1 MKKLNELY
9 DCNYDIT
16 IKDIKLNS
24 KEVSNGDLFVC
35 TRGSIVDRHDFI
47 DEAIKNGAS
56 ALIVERGEDYKIPFI
71 KVNNT
76 NKELGPLSKRFYDNP
91 LKKIKLIGITGTD
104 GKTTTASIIRN
115 MLGNN
120 NCGYIGTNGIYSRA
134 KIAQESNTTLEIN
147 KTYKYLDKFLHD
159 NLKYASIEISSEA
172 LLYNRV
178 DTLKLDVA
186 ILTNITEDHLNVH
199 KTIDNYIESKEKIFS
214 LLKDDGVAILNRD
227 DKYFNRVSNSIH
239 SKILTYGKSK
249 DADLKILDIKEYE
262 TGTMFRFGYNDK
274 TYKVISPLVGDF
286 NVYNLCSSLLCLIY
300 FGYTMND
307 AIEKVTLIE
316 SIVGRCEWFK
326 SNKGFNVVLDYAH
339 TENALNNILTY
350 LNKVKKGKIIT
361 VTGSAGG
368 REKQK
373 RIKMG
378 NVVLQKSDFVIFTMD
393 DPRYENVDDIIDDMI
408 GDTKY
413 TNFKRIDD
421 RKLAIKYAFSLADEN
436 DIVLIAGKG
445 RDNYMA
451 INDKYIEYSDYDEI
465 MKNLD

>member
-1 MKKLNELY
+1 
-9 DCNYDIT
+9 
-16 IKDIKLNS
+16 
-24 KEVSNGDLFVC
+24 
-35 TRGSIVDRHDFI
+35 
-47 DEAIKNGAS
+47 
-56 ALIVERGEDYKIPFI
+56 
-71 KVNNT
+71 
-76 NKELGPLSKRFYDNP
+76 
-91 LKKIKLIGITGTD
+91 
-104 GKTTTASIIRN
+104 
-115 MLGNN
+115 
-120 NCGYIGTNGIYSRA
+120 
-134 KIAQESNTTLEIN
+134 
-147 KTYKYLDKFLHD
+147 
-159 NLKYASIEISSEA
+159 
-172 LLYNRV
+172 
-178 DTLKLDVA
+178 
-186 ILTNITEDHLNVH
+186 
-199 KTIDNYIESKEKIFS
+199 
-214 LLKDDGVAILNRD
+214 
-227 DKYFNRVSNSIH
+227 
-239 SKILTYGKSK
+239 
-249 DADLKILDIKEYE
+249 
-262 TGTMFRFGYNDK
+262 
-274 TYKVISPLVGDF
+274 
-286 NVYNLCSSLLCLIY
+286 
-300 FGYTMND
+300 MND
-307 AIEKVTLIE
+307 AIEKVTLRE

-373 RIKMG
+373 RVKMG

-413 TNFKRIDD
+413 TNFKRIND